1 MYSLNKA
8 KQLKRVLLEEIQM
21 ENLAIRQITPN
32 RAKTSLLHA
41 MKKKRPVF
49 LWGPPGIGKSEIVQ
63 QVGDSIDA
71 HTIDIR
77 LSLWEPTDIKG
88 IPYFDSNSGT
98 MVWAPPAE
106 LPTEEFAKLHNITLF
121 LDEMNSA
128 APSVQAA
135 AYKLCL
141 DRQDWYLHTSGQC
154 SYCCGR

>member
-1 MYSLNKA
+1 
-8 KQLKRVLLEEIQM
+8 M

-77 LSLWEPTDIKG
+77 L
-88 IPYFDSNSGT
+88 
-98 MVWAPPAE
+98 
-106 LPTEEFAKLHNITLF
+106 
-121 LDEMNSA
+121 
-128 APSVQAA
+128 
-135 AYKLCL
+135 
-141 DRQDWYLHTSGQC
+141 
-154 SYCCGR
+154 